1 MPMLTCRSLSVGDLN
16 EGLSLWPGCAG
27 DEIVGPERARAAWCR
42 VLSMR
47 AFGGAVVETEP
58 RVNGRRLVGIGAAVF
73 VTQAFADQEV
83 AEPQPGLNA
92 RIISSLEGGQPAVLS
107 EHQLQAGNTQ
117 GGLDLVILCA
127 SIEQSVSSDSVA
139 KIESLMAAA
148 LIQFFAGWRFRRP
161 IREGVGSGALAHI
174 ESQRV
179 FGSRD
184 NFDNFHRERPENA
197 WSRDRALFAC
207 TKEHALATPGS
218 VASILFG
225 YREPMLGLSYHEQ
238 ELLGAA
244 VAGLTDEEV
253 TRTLGLKLPAVKKR
267 WASAFD
273 RIAAM
278 KPDLL
283 PEGLSNSGVRGPQKR
298 HRLLNYI
305 REHPEEL
312 KPVLRRRRVV
322 L

>member
-1 MPMLTCRSLSVGDLN
+1 M
-16 EGLSLWPGCAG
+16 WPGCAG

-42 VLSMR
+42 LLSMR

-58 RVNGRRLVGIGAAVF
+58 RVDGRRLVGVGAAAF
-73 VTQAFADQEV
+73 VNQAFADREV

-92 RIISSLEGGQPAVLS
+92 RIISSLEGRQPAVLS
-107 EHQLQAGNTQ
+107 DRQLQAGNTQ

-127 SIEQSVSSDSVA
+127 SAEQSVASDSVA

-148 LIQFFAGWRFRRP
+148 FFRIFAGWRFRRL
-161 IREGVGSGALAHI
+161 IREGAGLRALAHI
-174 ESQRV
+174 ESQRI

-184 NFDNFHRERPENA
+184 NFDNFHREHPVNA
-197 WSRDRALFAC
+197 WSLDRALFVC
-207 TKEHALATPGS
+207 TKEHALAIPGS

-225 YREPMLGLSYHEQ
+225 YRQPMLGLSHHDQ

-244 VAGLTDEEV
+244 VSGLTDDEL
-253 TRTLGLKLPAVKKR
+253 TRALGLKLPAVKKR
-267 WASAFD
+267 WTSVFN
-273 RIAAM
+273 RMAAM

-283 PEGLSNSGVRGPQKR
+283 PEGLSNPGVRGPQKR

-312 KPVLRRRRVV
+312 RPVLRRRRKVV